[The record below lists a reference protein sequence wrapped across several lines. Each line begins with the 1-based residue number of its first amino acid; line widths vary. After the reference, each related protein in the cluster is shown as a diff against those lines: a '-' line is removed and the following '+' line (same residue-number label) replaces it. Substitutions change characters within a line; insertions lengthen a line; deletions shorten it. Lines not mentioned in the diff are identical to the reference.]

1 MKKSLL
7 PKNKLILAA
16 IIIAMPVLLN
26 CTCKHCEKK
35 VVPTT
40 TINNRIN
47 PEPGVVN
54 QQELDSLKAIQMQK
68 KLKSL
73 QNKN

>member
-1 MKKSLL
+1 M
-7 PKNKLILAA
+7 IVT
-16 IIIAMPVLLN
+16 MPILLN

-35 VVPTT
+35 TKSTAV
-40 TINNRIN
+40 NGRIN
-47 PEPGVVN
+47 PEPGVVD

-73 QNKN
+73 QNKK